1 MRPNQKPTT
10 GRPDALAALA
20 VSIDLMPVATAVIEP
35 DSGRFIYANQ
45 HFSQEWLKK
54 SARDLSALIHQE
66 DRPDVTALLAADM
79 DRLLPREHSMIRVP
93 MQNGEIRWAQLHIK
107 PFRPDTAPLTHLLI
121 VQLIDVTA
129 EKRRLDD
136 VIARETRWNAA
147 LVSSVSGVWDHH
159 YAVNRKY
166 YSQIWRQ
173 IRGMSIDDPLPASK
187 EAWLDLLH
195 PDDVEHTLH
204 AMARQED
211 GDPAYQVF
219 EYRERH
225 KDGHWVWIECRGAC
239 IERAPDGR
247 ALRVVGTDTD
257 ITERKLAQHKTMQ
270 VSRRLEMA
278 LAISGVGVFEA
289 DLITGEVDWDDRMH
303 EIYGVPK
310 DHPIRVG
317 ETWESFLHPD
327 DKATVLD
334 TVARNNEHNRCF
346 SDQYRILLR
355 DGRERV
361 VRSCSMIFTDAD
373 GHLKLVGANW
383 DITED
388 VALQRELERAK
399 SLAEA
404 RNVDLEAARTRIEH
418 NAMHD
423 YLTSLPNR
431 RYLDEKLAQLADE
444 CARTGAALGVL
455 HLDLDRFKQINDTLG
470 HNAGDAILRHAA
482 QVLTESVRSDDFVA
496 RIGGD
501 EFVLLSRFD
510 GNPRKLAQLADR
522 IIKQLRKPVTCEG
535 RDCRFGASIGIA
547 WGAGGMIDAK
557 QILLN
562 ADIALY
568 RAKNNGRNR
577 HEFFSAAT
585 HEEIV
590 SAKRLSD
597 DILCGLERRE
607 FFPVY
612 QLQFDARTLD
622 VCGVE
627 TLARWRHPVHGTLSP
642 DRFIPTAEEI
652 DAMATIDASILDQ
665 ALEDFAAWRSQGL
678 SIPQVSV
685 NVSYR
690 RLRDPSLVQKLR
702 RLPIRPG
709 ELSFELL
716 ETTFLDNCEEA
727 VTQTLNSLK
736 KMGIAL
742 EIDDFGTGHAS
753 IVSLMRL
760 SPQVLKIDRQLVK
773 NVPQSADQAKL
784 VAAIVDIGKSLGI
797 RVVAEGV
804 ETMEHARILR
814 DLGCDV
820 LQGYALARPMPAEH
834 IGTFIQQASW
844 RQS

>member
-1 MRPNQKPTT
+1 MKPRQNMTSPH
-10 GRPDALAALA
+10 PDALAALA

-35 DSGRFIYANQ
+35 DSGRFIYANR
-45 HFSQEWLKK
+45 HFTEEWLTK
-54 SARDLSALIHQE
+54 SARDLAALIHQD
-66 DRPDVTALLAADM
+66 DRPNVSALLAAGLE
-79 DRLLPREHSMIRVP
+79 RLLPAEHAMIRVP
-93 MQNGEIRWAQLHIK
+93 MHNGATRWAQLHIQS
-107 PFRPDTAPLTHLLI
+107 FRPETAPTSHLLV

-136 VIARETRWNAA
+136 VVARETRWNAA

-159 YAVNRKY
+159 YAINRKY
-166 YSQIWRQ
+166 YSPIWRQ
-173 IRGMSIDDPLPASK
+173 IRGLSIDDPLPASK

-257 ITERKLAQHKTMQ
+257 ITERKLAQHKTQQ

-289 DLITGEVDWDDRMH
+289 DLVSGEVDWDDRMH
-303 EIYGVPK
+303 EIYGVSK

-327 DKATVLD
+327 DKATVLAN
-334 TVARNNEHNRCF
+334 VMRNTERNRCF
-346 SDQYRILLR
+346 ADQYRILLR

-361 VRSCSMIFTDAD
+361 VRSCSMTFTDTD
-373 GHLKLVGANW
+373 GHVKLVGANW
-383 DITED
+383 DISED

-404 RNVDLEAARTRIEH
+404 RNSDLEAARTRIEH

-423 YLTSLPNR
+423 YLTGLPNR

-444 CARTGAALGVL
+444 CAKTGAALGVL

-482 QVLTESVRSDDFVA
+482 KVLSDSVRSEDFVA

-501 EFVLLSRFD
+501 EFVLLSRFN

-522 IIKQLRKPVTCEG
+522 IIKQLRKPVSCEG

-547 WGAGGMIDAK
+547 WAAGGHIDAK

-585 HEEIV
+585 HEQIV
-590 SAKRLSD
+590 SAKRISD
-597 DILCGLERRE
+597 DILRGLERRE

-612 QLQFDARTLD
+612 QLQFDSRTLD
-622 VCGVE
+622 ICGVE
-627 TLARWRHPVHGTLSP
+627 TLARWRHPDHGILSP

-665 ALEDFAAWRSQGL
+665 ALEDFARWREKGL
-678 SIPQVSV
+678 PIPQVSV

-690 RLRDPSLVQKLR
+690 RLRDPTLVQKLR
-702 RLPIRPG
+702 RMQIRPG

-716 ETTFLDNCEEA
+716 ESTFLDNCEDGM
-727 VTQTLNSLK
+727 TQTLEGLK
-736 KMGIAL
+736 AMGIAL

-760 SPQVLKIDRQLVK
+760 NPQVLKIDRQLVK
-773 NVPQSADQAKL
+773 HVPQSTDQARL
-784 VAAIVDIGKSLGI
+784 VGAIVDIGKSLGI

-820 LQGYALARPMPAEH
+820 LQGYALARPMPAADMQ
-834 IGTFIQQASW
+834 GFIRKAAW
-844 RQS
+844 RRG